1 MSKLESFLEIADV
14 PVMRKDLSNSSNV
27 KWLKYN
33 LWIRNSVLPG
43 YKDAEEEL
51 LQLFEKTFNIKRNK

>member
-33 LWIRNSVLPG
+33 LWIRNSGLPG
-43 YKDAEEEL
+43 YKDADVEL
-51 LQLFEKTFNIKRNK
+51 LQLFNKMFNVER

>member
-1 MSKLESFLEIADV
+1 MGKLESFLEIADV
-14 PVMRKDLSNSSNV
+14 PAMRKDLSNSSNV

-33 LWIRNSVLPG
+33 LWIRNGSLPG
-43 YKDAEEEL
+43 YKEAEVEL

>member
-43 YKDAEEEL
+43 YKEAEAEL